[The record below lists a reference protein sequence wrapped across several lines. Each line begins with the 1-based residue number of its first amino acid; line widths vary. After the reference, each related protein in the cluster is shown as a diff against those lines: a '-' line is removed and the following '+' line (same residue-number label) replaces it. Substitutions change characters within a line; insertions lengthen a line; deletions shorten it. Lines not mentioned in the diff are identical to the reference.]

1 MIKKLFIFLF
11 LFFLVSFFG
20 SEGRKSSS
28 ESQENDLE
36 KLVLLKENISEEK
49 ACKIAARIFWIS
61 NPKFN
66 GNYLNFFQ
74 TIKTYYSKLHK
85 ERIKN
90 YITEFFLRDLPYST
104 IATYLYFCCIQNE
117 DLFIK
122 YTEQYTPKDCM
133 FNKKDAVAFLDKLK
147 TSDLTYIFGT
157 KELEKKIGEMDI
169 IYTFENSDFYDNTD
183 GNGLLYVVFNMI
195 TPEDFETRMNEI
207 ESKTKNFSSIF
218 LNIFKYIK
226 SIFTTEN
233 HLKIFAK
240 ETFDDFFKSEKNNGI
255 SFPDYATNLLKTT
268 PLMILVGQLLSQMD
282 NTKEIVS
289 SVKENVFQVGSA
301 LKEGAH
307 GIKNFIKSNTVE
319 NPNTQ
324 NNTTAAPTTTP
335 ILKQEI
341 IPQENTA
348 NPAISDKVLEK
359 IYTET
364 SKQTEQKKYSTAN
377 QDKIIKN
384 NPYELEKVFTE
395 IYRDNK
401 TAITSTQKDENKTLE
416 NVYKKTAAATENK
429 VTPNTEEL
437 DKIYKDI
444 SASVIQESNN
454 TFENELGDLLINF
467 YLEKNPEQK
476 KQLFINFLQKAL
488 SDIKQSYNFLKN
500 NILTKTFVTESTPYR
515 ELPEFKKLIEEYLLY
530 QTAIAAQIFS
540 EKKTYDSFVQFIDK
554 ALPRATT
561 IYGKTNIQRMIS
573 SDLFKQTYDTML
585 KNISE
590 KEIQT
595 KATLQL
601 SNLKSKIQVQARL

>member
-1 MIKKLFIFLF
+1 
-11 LFFLVSFFG
+11 
-20 SEGRKSSS
+20 
-28 ESQENDLE
+28 
-36 KLVLLKENISEEK
+36 
-49 ACKIAARIFWIS
+49 
-61 NPKFN
+61 
-66 GNYLNFFQ
+66 
-74 TIKTYYSKLHK
+74 
-85 ERIKN
+85 
-90 YITEFFLRDLPYST
+90 
-104 IATYLYFCCIQNE
+104 
-117 DLFIK
+117 
-122 YTEQYTPKDCM
+122 
-133 FNKKDAVAFLDKLK
+133 
-147 TSDLTYIFGT
+147 
-157 KELEKKIGEMDI
+157 
-169 IYTFENSDFYDNTD
+169 
-183 GNGLLYVVFNMI
+183 
-195 TPEDFETRMNEI
+195 
-207 ESKTKNFSSIF
+207 
-218 LNIFKYIK
+218 
-226 SIFTTEN
+226 
-233 HLKIFAK
+233 
-240 ETFDDFFKSEKNNGI
+240 
-255 SFPDYATNLLKTT
+255 
-268 PLMILVGQLLSQMD
+268 MILVGQLLSQMD

-364 SKQTEQKKYSTAN
+364 TKQTEQKKYSTAN